1 MRALL
6 PATAC
11 APSTVASVAVGSSL
25 ALAALRRSRLLG
37 PARRVRERAFWPV
50 EVEPRFRPAFRSL
63 VPGRIA
69 IDCGAN
75 VGRYTEL
82 MAERGADVLAF
93 EPNPW
98 AFAALR
104 RRFAGRSNV
113 QCLNAAVTDHDGRMR
128 LYLHQRSDQD
138 PVRWSPGS
146 SLVPDKG
153 NVSARNWVDVET
165 VDLDSLIAWLDRP
178 VTLLKLDVEGAELR
192 LLRRLIETGR
202 IGSVEHVLVEMHDQ
216 RVPSLA
222 AEGARVR
229 TLLTERGHEHVRLD
243 WH

>member
-1 MRALL
+1 V
-6 PATAC
+6 ATI
-11 APSTVASVAVGSSL
+11 VVGSPVSL
-25 ALAALRRSRLLG
+25 AAFRRSRLLQ
-37 PARRVRERAFWPV
+37 PARRARRRAFWPV
-50 EVEPRFRPAFRSL
+50 EVAPRFRSAFRSL
-63 VPGRIA
+63 GPGRIA

-98 AFAALR
+98 AFAALQ
-104 RRFAGRSNV
+104 RRFAGIPSVR
-113 QCLNAAVTDHDGRMR
+113 CLNAAVTDHDGRMR

-146 SLVPDKG
+146 SLVRDKG
-153 NVSARNWVDVET
+153 NVSDRNWVEVET
-165 VDLDSLIAWLDRP
+165 VDLDSLIAWIDRP
-178 VTLLKLDVEGAELR
+178 VTLLKLDVEGAELQ

-202 IGSVEHVLVEMHDQ
+202 IASVEHVLVEMHDQ
-216 RVPSLA
+216 RVPSLL
-222 AEGARVR
+222 AEGVRVR
-229 TLLTERGHEHVRLD
+229 TLLAEHGHDHVRLD